1 MRMMKV
7 RPWLAQLHFFWL
19 GFEGRMG
26 IFAVVVVILTFLP
39 PQEKKAASE
48 RLNKRL
54 KQRGITVP
62 EGMDFG
68 ALSLLL
74 YFDYVCFSRHVLCAL
89 RSLLTN

>member
-1 MRMMKV
+1 MAAIV
-7 RPWLAQLHFFWL
+7 CFSWL
-19 GFEGRMG
+19 GFEGREG
-26 IFAVVVVILTFLP
+26 IFAVVVVILTLLP

-68 ALSLLL
+68 ALSLRSHL
-74 YFDYVCFSRHVLCAL
+74 DYVCFSRPFACAL
-89 RSLLTN
+89 RSLWQNRMALEPP